1 MPRYLLV
8 VVSSLTLSA
17 CVVQPPPGY
26 WGRTPSPYTQ
36 AGYPSVY
43 TQRWNTPPASETP
56 FSAPPSAPWSA
67 RPALYA
73 PQPASWPPEPASWSQ
88 GPEVNPPQSGND
100 TPSKPRNPRATFADE
115 AVDYGTPPTNTLHL
129 RDFDAPTPTR
139 IEGANTITTL
149 ELENLMA
156 SDRPPVLVDVIGG
169 KQSGSLPNAIWL
181 RDAGVGR
188 HLDDD
193 VQAWFDFHLSQL
205 TGHDKSHPL
214 VFFCASRMC
223 WLAHNAT
230 LRALDLGYTNVHWY
244 RGGRDAWQAAGLPMT
259 PVATTPVND

>member
-1 MPRYLLV
+1 MPRNLLV
-8 VVSSLTLSA
+8 VVSSFALSA
-17 CVVQPPPGY
+17 CVVQSPPGY
-26 WGRTPSPYTQ
+26 WDRTNSAYPQPDYPSPYAQT
-36 AGYPSVY
+36 
-43 TQRWNTPPASETP
+43 WNAPPASETP
-56 FSAPPSAPWSA
+56 FSTPAPVAWSPQPA
-67 RPALYA
+67 RYT
-73 PQPASWPPEPASWSQ
+73 PQPASWSPEPASWSP
-88 GPEVNPPQSGND
+88 GPEVNRPESGND
-100 TPSKPRNPRATFADE
+100 SQSEPRNPRATFADE
-115 AVDYGTPPTNTLHL
+115 AVDYGILPTNTLHL

-139 IEGANTITTL
+139 IAGAHTITTL
-149 ELENLMA
+149 ELENLMT
-156 SDRPPVLVDVIGG
+156 SDRPPVLIDVIGG
-169 KQSGSLPNAIWL
+169 RQNVSLPNAIWL

-230 LRALDLGYTNVHWY
+230 LRALDLGYTDVYWY

-259 PVATTPVND
+259 PVAPTPVSD